1 MRLLYTRPAR
11 QRLVGIEDYF
21 SLHAS
26 PKAAARLVDGLLTK
40 ALGLLKHPKKGKPE
54 RLLAHRGLGHRSLSA
69 GRFLIIYYVEGDT
82 IHITDFFDTRQ
93 HPSRMRG

>member
-1 MRLLYTRPAR
+1 MKLSYTLPAR
-11 QRLVGIEDYF
+11 QRLVEIEDYF

-26 PKAAARLVDGLLTK
+26 PKAAARLVDGLLAK
-40 ALGLLKHPKKGKPE
+40 ALGLLKHPKKGRPE
-54 RLLAHRGLGHRSLSA
+54 KLLAHRGKGHRGLTA
-69 GRFLIIYYVEGDT
+69 GRFLIVYYVDEDT